1 MLVRVPAP
9 NRRAHDAIA
18 EIHYLASRPRNY
30 EWVLEADIRACFDEI
45 GHVPLMDRVRARIKD
60 KRVLALAR
68 AFLKAG
74 VMTADG
80 DREENYTGTPCRLAG
95 ILSPAA
101 GQHRAVRAL
110 DDHFTRQW
118 QTQMGT
124 TWQRAKRRQQG
135 LGTWR
140 LVRYADDFVIMV
152 NGTRAHAEALREEA
166 AAVLA
171 PLGLRLAEEKTRV
184 VHIDE
189 GFDFLGFTIRRMR
202 KRGTSK
208 QYVYTVP
215 SKTSIQAVKDKVSA
229 KTYRSTLHLSPEVL
243 IQSINLRTS
252 WPGGR
257 TTTAT
262 ESPRPCSARSTI
274 MHGAGSCAG

>member
-1 MLVRVPAP
+1 MT
-9 NRRAHDAIA
+9 
-18 EIHYLASRPRNY
+18 
-30 EWVLEADIRACFDEI
+30 
-45 GHVPLMDRVRARIKD
+45 G
-60 KRVLALAR
+60 KRH
-68 AFLKAG
+68 
-74 VMTADG
+74 
-80 DREENYTGTPCRLAG
+80 YTGTPAGG
-95 ILSPAA
+95 ILSPLLANIA
-101 GQHRAVRAL
+101 LSAL

-171 PLGLRLAEEKTRV
+171 PMGLRLAEEKTRV

-189 GFDFLGFTIRRMR
+189 GFDFLSFTIRRMR

-208 QYVYTVP
+208 QYVYTFP
-215 SKTSIQAVKDKVSA
+215 SRKAIQAIKDKISA
-229 KTYRSTLHLSPEVL
+229 KTYRSTRNLDPDVL
-243 IQSINLRTS
+243 IQSINRTLAGWANYHRHGVSKAVFSAIDHHAWGRIMRWLRQNTNKGTPASECQHCAAASASRDLAVRRQRSQVHRRVSVPVTRYRYRGSSIPAPWAPQPVPATS
-252 WPGGR
+252 
-257 TTTAT
+257 
-262 ESPRPCSARSTI
+262 
-274 MHGAGSCAG
+274 